1 MRVVPKEGTL
11 KGFLYAF
18 LSSNTGHDLIN
29 LYTSGSVIPQIEAH
43 HLERVPIPILEKEIM
58 IHINSLVN
66 TYISNLETSKVNETK
81 AIRMVEQEIEK
92 WNKH

>member
-1 MRVVPKEGTL
+1 
-11 KGFLYAF
+11 
-18 LSSNTGHDLIN
+18 
-29 LYTSGSVIPQIEAH
+29 
-43 HLERVPIPILEKEIM
+43 M